1 MPLIVTGSEG
11 QTIYGTGSIV
21 TENKQGEQ
29 KTEMTGSVIVSG
41 SLLIT
46 GSLEVSGNTIYNYGN
61 LYNMSTATSA
71 GDVSGSGEGRFVKG
85 LYTAGDLGVSGS
97 TTLDGVLTVSP
108 HASETTNG
116 LIATFQSGDTDYC
129 RVNINSTTAD
139 GDTQF
144 TFMSNGSSKWSVG
157 NMGSNETLHI
167 KSGFGEFTDSDPF
180 ILTNASGFEFN
191 LPITGS
197 HHVRISDDKNLYF
210 GSEKE
215 SLIVY
220 RETGDDKLV
229 ISGSNPGGLVLSS
242 SIIDIGASEVGIAPG
257 VTTIHGPTT
266 ASVGLHILDDNKL
279 IFGSGEDAY
288 IEYDEGA
295 TDLLLIS
302 GSSHGIAISA
312 SHIDIRTTE
321 LNLGHNATNN
331 SPAKLNFGAYYDSSG
346 DPSVSHIALY
356 ETNGTALYGFGVAT
370 NTLVY
375 ASNRYHNFYDAS
387 TMDGSAVVIDSTALS
402 IVVPGDISGS
412 GRIFNVGGIETQG
425 SVGITG
431 SLLIR
436 GGNTI
441 FGTMSGSGKII
452 NVGGIETAGDLGVT
466 GSVTIRNSLVVGK
479 IMAGGPNIQFT
490 GSTEFTGS
498 VRIPHADTAVL
509 NALHG
514 MGSPTTGQIYYNIS
528 TNKLNFYNGSGWSVV
543 SVD

>member
-1 MPLIVTGSEG
+1 MPLIVSGSEG

-61 LYNMSTATSA
+61 LYNMPTATSA

-97 TTLDGVLTVSP
+97 
-108 HASETTNG
+108 
-116 LIATFQSGDTDYC
+116 
-129 RVNINSTTAD
+129 
-139 GDTQF
+139 
-144 TFMSNGSSKWSVG
+144 
-157 NMGSNETLHI
+157 
-167 KSGFGEFTDSDPF
+167 
-180 ILTNASGFEFN
+180 
-191 LPITGS
+191 
-197 HHVRISDDKNLYF
+197 LYF

-229 ISGSNPGGLVLSS
+229 ISGSNPAGLVLS
-242 SIIDIGASEVGIAPG
+242 
-257 VTTIHGPTT
+257 
-266 ASVGLHILDDNKL
+266 
-279 IFGSGEDAY
+279 GSGITIGGHENGITPPYTTVKGGMAVTNMLTHL
-288 IEYDEGA
+288 G
-295 TDLLLIS
+295 DL
-302 GSSHGIAISA
+302 
-312 SHIDIRTTE
+312 
-321 LNLGHNATNN
+321 
-331 SPAKLNFGAYYDSSG
+331 
-346 DPSVSHIALY
+346 
-356 ETNGTALYGFGVAT
+356 
-370 NTLVY
+370 
-375 ASNRYHNFYDAS
+375 
-387 TMDGSAVVIDSTALS
+387 
-402 IVVPGDISGS
+402 SGS
-412 GRIFNVGGIETQG
+412 GKIFNVGGIQTQG
-425 SVGITG
+425 TVGVTG
-431 SLLIR
+431 SILIR
-436 GGNTI
+436 GGSI
-441 FGTMSGSGKII
+441 ILGTMSGSGKFI
-452 NVGGIETAGDLGVT
+452 NVGGVETAGNLGVT
-466 GSVTIRNSLVVGK
+466 GSATIRNSLVVGK

>member
-71 GDVSGSGEGRFVKG
+71 GDVSGSGEGLFVKG

-97 TTLDGVLTVSP
+97 
-108 HASETTNG
+108 
-116 LIATFQSGDTDYC
+116 
-129 RVNINSTTAD
+129 
-139 GDTQF
+139 
-144 TFMSNGSSKWSVG
+144 
-157 NMGSNETLHI
+157 
-167 KSGFGEFTDSDPF
+167 
-180 ILTNASGFEFN
+180 
-191 LPITGS
+191 
-197 HHVRISDDKNLYF
+197 LYF

-321 LNLGHNATNN
+321 LNLGHEATNN

-346 DPSVSHIALY
+346 DPSVSHIALF
-356 ETNGTALYGFGVAT
+356 ETNGTALYGFGVAS

-375 ASNRYHNFYDAS
+375 ASNRYHNFYNGSA
-387 TMDGSAVVIDSTALS
+387 MDGSAVVIDSTALS

-498 VRIPHADTAVL
+498 VRVPHADTAVL

-514 MGSPTTGQIYYNIS
+514 MGTPTTGQIYYNIS

>member
-1 MPLIVTGSEG
+1 MPLIVSGSEG

-46 GSLEVSGNTIYNYGN
+46 GSLEVSGNKIYNYGN

-97 TTLDGVLTVSP
+97 TTLDGLLTVSP

-129 RVNINSTTAD
+129 RVNINNTTAN

-167 KSGFGEFTDSDPF
+167 KSGFGEFADSDPLV
-180 ILTNASGFEFN
+180 LTDASGFEFN
-191 LPITGS
+191 LPVTS
-197 HHVRISDDKNLYF
+197 SQHVLLKDDRKLFF
-210 GSEKE
+210 GS
-215 SLIVY
+215 
-220 RETGDDKLV
+220 D
-229 ISGSNPGGLVLSS
+229 
-242 SIIDIGASEVGIAPG
+242 
-257 VTTIHGPTT
+257 
-266 ASVGLHILDDNKL
+266 
-279 IFGSGEDAY
+279 EDAY
-288 IEYDEGA
+288 IKYDEGA

-321 LNLGHNATNN
+321 LNLGHEASNN

-356 ETNGTALYGFGVAT
+356 ETNGTALYGFGVAS

-375 ASNRYHNFYDAS
+375 ASNRYHNFYNGSA
-387 TMDGSAVVIDSTALS
+387 MDGSAVVIDSTALS

-436 GGNTI
+436 CGNTI

-498 VRIPHADTAVL
+498 VRVPHADTAVL
-509 NALHG
+509 NALNG
-514 MGSPTTGQIYYNIS
+514 MGTPTTGQIYYNIS
-528 TNKLNFYNGSGWSVV
+528 TNKLNFYNGS
-543 SVD
+543 